1 MKNQSDALKYL
12 LRQVI
17 VLIILGGFAGQGT
30 ADIKYFDLKN
40 PFLRKIPMA
49 VPVFRAM
56 TANSQEREQVVPF
69 ADSIEQLLDFSGY
82 FKMLDR
88 ASFLY
93 DAQNSGITE
102 KELNFANWTAVGA
115 ELLITG
121 GIRFEGSN
129 LVVEL
134 RLFDTFKGKL
144 LVGKRYRGGAT
155 EQRTIVRRFCSEV
168 LLAVTGNS
176 GFYDSQIAF
185 VSTASGHKE
194 IYLCDFDGRNVRQ
207 VTNKRSIT
215 AFPSWSMDGRYLA
228 FTSFINGPSQIYIHN
243 LKNGLEKHT
252 TFKGVQISPVW
263 SPIKSELAASL
274 SVTGDQEI
282 YLLTGEGKMIKRL
295 TDSRGIDVDIS
306 WSPDGKKIAFV
317 SNRSG
322 KPQIYIQE
330 IGSGRVQRLTFE
342 GNYNTQPSWSPKG
355 GMIAYSSME
364 GGEINIYVIDVEGN
378 NPIQLTVNQG
388 DNEAPSWSP
397 DGSLIAFSSTREGK
411 SKIYVMT
418 AFGTD
423 QRRLMTLPG
432 EQSYPRW
439 SPNIP
444 Q

>member
-1 MKNQSDALKYL
+1 MTSHNKAGSVL
-12 LRQVI
+12 LLQ
-17 VLIILGGFAGQGT
+17 IILLMFLSCFANDSK
-30 ADIKYFDLKN
+30 ADIKYFDLTN

-56 TANSQEREQVVPF
+56 AASPEERVQVATF
-69 ADSIEQLLDFSGY
+69 ADRLQEMLEFSGY

-88 ASFLY
+88 GSFLY
-93 DAQNSGITE
+93 DPQGSGITE
-102 KELNFANWTAVGA
+102 RELNFPNWTAVGA

-121 GIRFEGSN
+121 GLQIEGN
-129 LVVEL
+129 NMVVEL

-144 LVGKRYRGGAT
+144 LIGKRYRTTAG
-155 EQRTIVRRFCSEV
+155 EQRAVVRRFCSEV
-168 LLAVTGNS
+168 LLALTGKP
-176 GFYDSQIAF
+176 GFFDSQLAF
-185 VSTASGHKE
+185 VSNGSGQKE
-194 IYLCDFDGRNVRQ
+194 IYLCDFDGRNARQ
-207 VTNKRSIT
+207 LTHKRSIS
-215 AFPSWSMDGRYLA
+215 AFPDWSSDGRYLA
-228 FTSFINGPSQIYIHN
+228 YTSFINGPSQIFIHN
-243 LKNGLEKHT
+243 LKNNLEKHVAY
-252 TFKGVQISPVW
+252 KGVQISPVW
-263 SPIKSELAASL
+263 SPARFELAASL
-274 SVTGDQEI
+274 SITGDQEI

-330 IGSGRVQRLTFE
+330 IDSGRVQRLTFE

-364 GGEINIYVIDVEGN
+364 GSEINICVIDIDGN
-378 NPIQLTVNQG
+378 SPIQLTYNQG

-423 QRRLMTLPG
+423 QRRLLTLPG

-439 SPNIP
+439 SPNIS